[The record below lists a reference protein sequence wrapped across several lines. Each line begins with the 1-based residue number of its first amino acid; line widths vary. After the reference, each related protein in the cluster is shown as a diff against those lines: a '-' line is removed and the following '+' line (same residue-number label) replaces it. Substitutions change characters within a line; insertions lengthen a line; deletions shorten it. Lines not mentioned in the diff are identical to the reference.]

1 MPPVSV
7 LVRPARP
14 GDGEGLAR
22 AALDLAEQY
31 IRLDPERFRRPEI
44 DLAAWNEA
52 ELRELVPESQVWL
65 VAEVNGEA
73 VGEVQAILQEPV
85 ENAEVQ
91 PQRDVGL
98 RRVYVNYL
106 AVQADYRNRGIGSRL
121 MSAVEQWAREGGAEL
136 ILTDTSLR
144 SPQAVRFYE
153 KQGYT
158 RQSVILRKQL
168 A

>member
-1 MPPVSV
+1 VSV

-14 GDGEGLAR
+14 SDGEGLAE

-31 IRLDPERFRRPEI
+31 IRLDPERFKRPEI
-44 DLAAWNEA
+44 DLIAWNEA
-52 ELRELVPESQVWL
+52 ELREPLAEHQVWL
-65 VAEVNGEA
+65 VAEVDGKA
-73 VGEVQAILQEPV
+73 VGEVQAILNEPL

-91 PQRDVGL
+91 AQRDVGL

-106 AVQADYRNRGIGSRL
+106 AVQADYRNRGIGGHL
-121 MSAVEQWAREGGAEL
+121 MGAVEQWARDHGAEV
-136 ILTDTSLR
+136 ILTDTNLR
-144 SPQAVRFYE
+144 SPEAVRFYE
-153 KQGYT
+153 KRGYT